1 MIRRFLVSYLPLAAV
16 LIFSGCA
23 KNDPGSSGYD
33 APIGA
38 DGQKLMVYNV
48 GNGAEPQDLDPQ
60 VVTGVPESNL
70 LMSLFEGLVTPDP
83 KTLDPVPG
91 MAESWELSDD
101 GLVYTF
107 HLRENAKWSNGERIF
122 AEDFVQSYKRMLTPV
137 FAAEY
142 SYLLWFVVGAEDY
155 NRGKLED
162 YSKVGFKALDERTLQ
177 VTLNNPTPFFLRIL
191 ATHYSWY
198 PVPLK
203 VIAQFGSLTD
213 KSTRWT
219 QPGNFVSNGPFQLKD
234 WLPNQRIVMERN
246 PHYWD
251 AETVKLDQIRF
262 YPTEDISSEE
272 RTFRTGQLDKT
283 NELPNAKVDAY
294 RKNYP
299 ESLRIEPYLGIYY
312 YRLNVTRPPL
322 DDKRVRKALALAI
335 DRDSLVRNVTR
346 GGQDPAYAVS
356 YPGTAGYTARAQLT
370 GDLAEAKRLLA
381 EAGFPNGENWPHV
394 ELLYNT
400 SENHRAIA
408 EAIQQMWRTNLG
420 INVQLTNQEWKV
432 YLDSQDN
439 QDYWVQ
445 RAGWIADYVDPNVFL
460 EIWTTGNLNND
471 TGWSNA
477 EYDQLAA
484 AALKAKNDNDRYEIY
499 QQMDA
504 ILVDELPVIPIYYY
518 KRVYAMNPK
527 VKGYWPTLLD
537 NHPVKYI
544 YIEEEPEPAAESE

>member
-1 MIRRFLVSYLPLAAV
+1 MIRRSLATLLVLGIAIFLN
-16 LIFSGCA
+16 GCA
-23 KNDPGSSGYD
+23 KNNSGSPGAD

-38 DGQKLMVYNV
+38 NGQPLMVWDV

-60 VVTGVPESNL
+60 IVTGVPENNI
-70 LMSLFEGLVTPDP
+70 LMGLFEGLVSADP
-83 KTLDPVPG
+83 KGLGFEPG
-91 MAESWELSDD
+91 VAESWDISDD

-107 HLRENAKWSNGERIF
+107 HLRNDAKWSNGDPLT
-122 AEDFVQSYKRMLTPV
+122 AEDFVKSYQRMLTPA

-142 SYLLWFVVGAEDY
+142 SYLLWFVVGAEKY
-155 NRGKLED
+155 NKGQLND
-162 YSKVGFKALDERTLQ
+162 FSQVGFKALDEHTLQ
-177 VTLNNPTPFFLRIL
+177 VTLKNPTPFLLSIISS
-191 ATHYSWY
+191 HYAWY
-198 PVPLK
+198 PVPTE
-203 VIAQFGSLTD
+203 VIAQFGGLTT
-213 KSTRWT
+213 KGTRWT
-219 QPGNFVSNGPFQLKD
+219 QPGNMVSNGPFQLKE
-234 WLPNQRIVMERN
+234 WLPDQRIVMERN

-251 AETVKLDQIRF
+251 AATVKLDQIRF
-262 YPTEDISSEE
+262 YPTEDISTEE

-283 NELPNAKVDAY
+283 KELPNAKIDAY
-294 RKNYP
+294 REQYP
-299 ESLRIEPYLGIYY
+299 EALRIEPYLGIYY

-322 DDKRVRKALALAI
+322 NDKRVRKALALAI
-335 DRDSLVRNVTR
+335 DRESLVRNVLR

-356 YPGTAGYTARAQLT
+356 YPGTAGYFPRAKLS

-381 EAGFPNGENWPHV
+381 EAGFPEGKNWPHV

-408 EAIQQMWRTNLG
+408 EAIQQMWRTKLG
-420 INVQLTNQEWKV
+420 VNVQLTNQEWKV

-439 QDYWVQ
+439 GDFWVQ

-471 TGWSNA
+471 TGWSHA
-477 EYDQLAA
+477 EYDRLAA
-484 AALKAKNDNDRYEIY
+484 VALASKNDEDRFEIY

-518 KRVYAMNPK
+518 KSVYAMSPK

-537 NHPVKYI
+537 NHPYKYI
-544 YIEEEPEPAAESE
+544 YIEEEPEAAAKPE

>member
-1 MIRRFLVSYLPLAAV
+1 MIRRFLGFISALSIVV
-16 LIFSGCA
+16 LFAGCG
-23 KNDPGSSGYD
+23 KNNSSSSGYE

-38 DGQKLMVYNV
+38 DGQKLMVFNV

-60 VVTGVPESNL
+60 VVTGVPEHKI
-70 LMSLFEGLVTPDP
+70 LMSLFEGLVAEDP
-83 KTLDPVPG
+83 KDLHPVPG
-91 MAESWELSDD
+91 MAESWDISDD

-107 HLRENAKWSNGERIF
+107 HLRANAKWSNGKSIH
-122 AEDFVQSYKRMLTPV
+122 AEDYVQSYKRMLTPA

-155 NRGKLED
+155 NKGRID
-162 YSKVGFKALDERTLQ
+162 DFSQVGFKALDPQTLQ
-177 VTLNNPTPFFLRIL
+177 VTLKHPTPFLLRII
-191 ATHYSWY
+191 AGHYVWY
-198 PVPLK
+198 AVPIEEIVK
-203 VIAQFGSLTD
+203 YGSLTD

-219 QPGNFVSNGPFQLKD
+219 RPGNMVSNGPFMLKE
-234 WLPNQRIVMERN
+234 WKPNQRIVVERN
-246 PHYWD
+246 PYYWD
-251 AETVKLDQIRF
+251 AKNVKLDQIRF

-283 NELPNAKVDAY
+283 NELPNAKIDAY
-294 RKNYP
+294 RRDYP
-299 ESLRIEPYLGIYY
+299 EALHIEPWLGIYY

-346 GGQDPAYAVS
+346 GGQAPAYAVS
-356 YPGTAGYTARAQLT
+356 YPGTAGYYPKAKLT

-381 EAGFPNGENWPHV
+381 EAGFPDGKNWPHV

-420 INVQLTNQEWKV
+420 IDIQLTNQEWKV
-432 YLDSQDN
+432 YLDSQDTQN
-439 QDYWVQ
+439 FWIE

-471 TGWSNA
+471 TGWSNP
-477 EYDQLAA
+477 EYDRLAA
-484 AALKAKNDNDRYEIY
+484 AALAAKTEQERYAFY
-499 QQMDA
+499 QKMDA
-504 ILVDELPVIPIYYY
+504 ILVDELPIIPIYYY
-518 KRVYAMNPK
+518 TRVYAMSPK

-537 NHPVKYI
+537 NHPYKYV
-544 YIEEEPEPAAESE
+544 YIEDDAKTPPKSE